1 MDKCPRT
8 VFSST
13 TRTCGVTTKHKST
26 SQNCNDML
34 KHALG
39 VAASFLALACG
50 LGVGAAQAADAPTP
64 SLSSSAHDIVATS
77 DVQVTAPN
85 NLGSALASSLG
96 RDALVQLDTP
106 AQPASRVPSSQD
118 TLSFLQSSLLLVGRD
133 VLAHGA
139 QGSIT
144 TAVSTALHGQLD
156 ALTGLVYTRKDN
168 DKDKNT
174 KSKKRTTKR
183 AAQAKEDNTPL
194 TSAPEFIKNLGE
206 DIDGM
211 WAVVAESASRVPVLG
226 EMVYDII
233 EGMRHSRYWKN
244 DYYRILR
251 TASIFVALTGL
262 VLGPITGLA
271 AAVFIA
277 FSLVLPVTA
286 LLLTGA
292 VFFGI
297 VALPVA
303 FLNGIALVILSGT
316 TWLLAVGAGI
326 SMIVF
331 GALLAAG
338 VVDLFAGLSF
348 VFTLPI
354 IPIPLNF
361 TPIVLAALAVVA
373 RLLGV
378 ALVVFGIIVLM
389 ASGLLL
395 VGVFFGLMMILA
407 PWLFIAGLFLLTA
420 AIWLFAFI
428 ISLAIIGPIAL
439 ITIPLATL
447 PWMLAALAV
456 FLFGMFIYAVSGNT
470 NRGPQY
476 EAVNQT
482 KKQKEEAA
490 AAGQDK
496 SKAKGKNKN
505 KGKKAAN
512 KNAKGAKS
520 TKSTKKAAGKKA
532 ANTSAQA
539 SSHAKKNAK
548 KGKKGA
554 PVALRAQAAMSL
566 AASPARP
573 SDYGLAA

>member
-1 MDKCPRT
+1 M
-8 VFSST
+8 
-13 TRTCGVTTKHKST
+13 
-26 SQNCNDML
+26 
-34 KHALG
+34 
-39 VAASFLALACG
+39 
-50 LGVGAAQAADAPTP
+50 
-64 SLSSSAHDIVATS
+64 
-77 DVQVTAPN
+77 
-85 NLGSALASSLG
+85 
-96 RDALVQLDTP
+96 QLNAP
-106 AQPASRVPSSQD
+106 AQPASHIPSSQD
-118 TLSFLQSSLLLVGRD
+118 ILSFLHSSLLLAGRD
-133 VLAHGA
+133 ILSHGA
-139 QGSIT
+139 QGTIT
-144 TAVSTALHGQLD
+144 TAASTAHHGQLV
-156 ALTGLVYTRKDN
+156 ALTGVVDTRK
-168 DKDKNT
+168 
-174 KSKKRTTKR
+174 
-183 AAQAKEDNTPL
+183 DNTPL
-194 TSAPEFIKNLGE
+194 TNAPEFIKNLGE

-251 TASIFVALTGL
+251 TASVFVALTGL

-378 ALVVFGIIVLM
+378 ALVVFGVIVLM

-476 EAVNQT
+476 EGCQ
-482 KKQKEEAA
+482 QERQGRQEYQEYKESRWQEGCQHVRTSFFPREEERQERKEGCSCSPPCSGSHVTSRQPSTTERLRPGCLAHGNSRA
-490 AAGQDK
+490 PRRRCHLH
-496 SKAKGKNKN
+496 
-505 KGKKAAN
+505 
-512 KNAKGAKS
+512 NAEG
-520 TKSTKKAAGKKA
+520 T
-532 ANTSAQA
+532 
-539 SSHAKKNAK
+539 
-548 KGKKGA
+548 
-554 PVALRAQAAMSL
+554 PLWSL
-566 AASPARP
+566 PRGCP
-573 SDYGLAA
+573 SVWVPL

>member
-1 MDKCPRT
+1 M
-8 VFSST
+8 
-13 TRTCGVTTKHKST
+13 
-26 SQNCNDML
+26 
-34 KHALG
+34 
-39 VAASFLALACG
+39 
-50 LGVGAAQAADAPTP
+50 
-64 SLSSSAHDIVATS
+64 
-77 DVQVTAPN
+77 
-85 NLGSALASSLG
+85 
-96 RDALVQLDTP
+96 
-106 AQPASRVPSSQD
+106 
-118 TLSFLQSSLLLVGRD
+118 
-133 VLAHGA
+133 
-139 QGSIT
+139 
-144 TAVSTALHGQLD
+144 
-156 ALTGLVYTRKDN
+156 
-168 DKDKNT
+168 
-174 KSKKRTTKR
+174 
-183 AAQAKEDNTPL
+183 
-194 TSAPEFIKNLGE
+194 
-206 DIDGM
+206 
-211 WAVVAESASRVPVLG
+211 
-226 EMVYDII
+226 
-233 EGMRHSRYWKN
+233 
-244 DYYRILR
+244 
-251 TASIFVALTGL
+251 
-262 VLGPITGLA
+262 
-271 AAVFIA
+271 
-277 FSLVLPVTA
+277 
-286 LLLTGA
+286 
-292 VFFGI
+292 
-297 VALPVA
+297 ALPVA

-378 ALVVFGIIVLM
+378 ALVVFGVIVLM

-496 SKAKGKNKN
+496 SKAKAKGKNKN

>member
-1 MDKCPRT
+1 MHACSSIPRLSPPVVYPPAET
-8 VFSST
+8 PSPSFSPACFSSA
-13 TRTCGVTTKHKST
+13 GT
-26 SQNCNDML
+26 SSPTEPR
-34 KHALG
+34 
-39 VAASFLALACG
+39 AAS
-50 LGVGAAQAADAPTP
+50 PP
-64 SLSSSAHDIVATS
+64 LS
-77 DVQVTAPN
+77 
-85 NLGSALASSLG
+85 
-96 RDALVQLDTP
+96 QLLYT
-106 AQPASRVPSSQD
+106 
-118 TLSFLQSSLLLVGRD
+118 
-133 VLAHGA
+133 
-139 QGSIT
+139 
-144 TAVSTALHGQLD
+144 GQLD

-251 TASIFVALTGL
+251 TASVFVALTGL

-277 FSLVLPVTA
+277 FSLA
-286 LLLTGA
+286 LGA

-378 ALVVFGIIVLM
+378 ALVVFGVIVLM

-496 SKAKGKNKN
+496 SKAKAKGKNKN

-532 ANTSAQA
+532 ANTSAEA
-539 SSHAKKNAK
+539 FSHAKKNAK